1 MCPLPVEKLS
11 CHVVE
16 YYDYCDYY
24 IVRREW
30 REYSKISSY
39 SLEIEYNLASIF
51 DGLLDLA

>member
-16 YYDYCDYY
+16 YYDYGYY

-30 REYSKISSY
+30 RDYSKISSH